1 MSRHPQMYKMPRK
14 PGYLGG
20 YNWRA
25 SALGLLFL
33 VVVSWIATQYIARRF
48 EYQPALG
55 TPVKR
60 IGSVSLYQPFSWIL
74 WGWRYC
80 TSRDDRIR
88 RPLFEGEM
96 IVFAGSFLGVAIFFV
111 LTNRRSRQLSE
122 NAEDLHG
129 SARWA
134 L

>member
-48 EYQPALG
+48 ELSTSSGHAG
-55 TPVKR
+55 EADR
-60 IGSVSLYQPFSWIL
+60 FRESVSAVLMDVLGMAVLHFS
-74 WGWRYC
+74 
-80 TSRDDRIR
+80 
-88 RPLFEGEM
+88 
-96 IVFAGSFLGVAIFFV
+96 
-111 LTNRRSRQLSE
+111 
-122 NAEDLHG
+122 
-129 SARWA
+129 
-134 L
+134 